1 MPLWSRPYCAAAD
14 RDVMITKDPGSPAT
28 RILRDHGLV
37 TVSASAGS
45 RGVLYVVACAAPPAL
60 HVRALLDQAAERGWE
75 VCLIATPAAAVWLA
89 DQAAGLA
96 AATGHPVRS
105 AYKLPGEPDVLP
117 PPDAIVV
124 APATSNTI
132 NKWAAGISDN
142 LALGIITEAIG
153 KRLPLVALISL
164 NEAQAAHP
172 AFARNIRELQDAGVS
187 VISGASDRTPGA
199 DDTAE
204 YGFRWHLALDAL
216 DLLGQLG

>member
-1 MPLWSRPYCAAAD
+1 
-14 RDVMITKDPGSPAT
+14 
-28 RILRDHGLV
+28 V
-37 TVSASAGS
+37 TNSVSAGS

-60 HVRALLDQAAERGWE
+60 HVRVLLDQAAERGWE
-75 VCLIATPAAAVWLA
+75 VCLIATPTAAVWLA

-105 AYKLPGEPDVLP
+105 AYKQPGEPDVLP

-142 LALGIITEAIG
+142 LALGLITEAIG
-153 KRLPLVALISL
+153 KRLPIAVLPCV

-172 AFARNIRELQDAGVS
+172 AFARSIRELQDAGVS
-187 VISGASDRTPGA
+187 VVSGATDTAAGA
-199 DDTAE
+199 DETAE
-204 YGFRWHLALDAL
+204 HGFRWHLALDAL